1 VSTNTGTSQ
10 SVSTSASVN
19 TSAIVST
26 SASGSTSATTNA
38 SSAHELRR
46 GLAAEEHNIA
56 SQLVRSA
63 RNAPQRVAVH
73 APDRTSSRFGF
84 RRRTSWSSLSFA
96 ELDERC
102 DAIAHGLVARGLEP
116 GDRVALFV
124 RPGFDLVAI
133 TFALFKLGAVP
144 LLIDPGM
151 GAKAVVAC
159 LSRTKPRALVGVPAA
174 HVLRA
179 LHQRELATITINVTV
194 GPRWLAG
201 ATTLADLARRSH
213 GVFAPRAV
221 RADDAAAILFTSGST
236 GPAKGV
242 VYSHANFAAQ
252 VCALRELYGLRA
264 GEIDLACFP
273 LFALFSAA
281 LEMTAVFPV
290 IDPSRPARCDPALI
304 VEAALEHGATST
316 FGSPAIWRRVVPHC
330 LSHGIRLPSLARV
343 LIAGASVPLDLVE
356 DFHRVLAD
364 GADVHTPYGAT
375 ECLPVSTISG
385 RELLGDRRARSESGA
400 GTCVGNAAPGVEIA
414 LVEISDEPIGDWRD
428 ARIVPR
434 MELGEICVRG
444 DVVTREYAGDERAT
458 SLAKIR
464 DGDSIW
470 HRMGDVAYLDDEGL
484 LWFCGRKSQRIET
497 RDGLVMPVP
506 SENIFNLHPRVR
518 QCALVGVGPRGS
530 ERPGLVI
537 EPRVGEMP
545 KRAKDRETL
554 SHELR
559 EFASAR
565 ARAIGTLV
573 QPRIDTVLYRRAL
586 PVDVRHNA
594 KIQREKLKAWAEGRA
609 R

>member
-1 VSTNTGTSQ
+1 VNANIGAGTGA
-10 SVSTSASVN
+10 STSTLA
-19 TSAIVST
+19 
-26 SASGSTSATTNA
+26 STSATT
-38 SSAHELRR
+38 SANTVLELRHR
-46 GLAAEEHNIA
+46 LAAEEHNIA
-56 SQLVRSA
+56 SHLVRSA
-63 RNAPQRVAVH
+63 RNAPQRVALRV
-73 APDRTSSRFGF
+73 PDRASSRFGF

-151 GAKAVVAC
+151 GAKSVVAC

-179 LHQRELATITINVTV
+179 LHQRELSTIRINVTV

-201 ATTLADLARRSH
+201 ATTLAELARRSH

-221 RADDAAAILFTSGST
+221 QADDAAAILFTSGST

-252 VCALRELYGLRA
+252 VRALRELYDLRA

-281 LEMTAVFPV
+281 LEMTAVFP
-290 IDPSRPARCDPALI
+290 ILDPSRPGRCDPALI

-316 FGSPAIWRRVVPHC
+316 FGSPAIWRRVVPWC
-330 LSHGIRLPSLARV
+330 LERGIRLPSLARV
-343 LIAGASVPLDLVE
+343 LVAGASVPLDLVE
-356 DFHRVLAD
+356 QFHRVLAD
-364 GADVHTPYGAT
+364 EADVHTPYGAT

-400 GTCVGNAAPGVEIA
+400 GTCVGKAAPRIEIA
-414 LVEISDEPIGDWRD
+414 LVEIRD
-428 ARIVPR
+428 DAIHDACEARHVKR

-458 SLAKIR
+458 ELAKIR
-464 DGDSIW
+464 DGDSMW
-470 HRMGDVAYLDDEGL
+470 HRMGDIGYVDDEGL

-497 RDGLVMPVP
+497 RDGRVMPVP
-506 SENIFNLHPRVR
+506 SENVFNLHPRVR
-518 QCALVGVGPRGS
+518 RCALVGVGPRGS
-530 ERPGLVI
+530 ERPALVV
-537 EPRVGEMP
+537 EPRAGEMP

-565 ARAIGTLV
+565 ARASGALI
-573 QPRIDTVLYRRAL
+573 QPRIHTVLYRRAL

-594 KIQREKLKAWAEGRA
+594 KIQREKLKAWAESSA